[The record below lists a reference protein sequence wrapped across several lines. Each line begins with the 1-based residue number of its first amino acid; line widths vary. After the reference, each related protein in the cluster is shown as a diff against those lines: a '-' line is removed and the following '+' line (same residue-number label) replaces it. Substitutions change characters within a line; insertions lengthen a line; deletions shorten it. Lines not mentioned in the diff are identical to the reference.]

1 MDKTIGYIHYTD
13 TDTQSVMNDN
23 VDYGGLNL
31 GEILSGNI
39 AFAARLAIGYY
50 DILKIDLAFQ
60 TSQASN
66 SICAMEVGM

>member
-1 MDKTIGYIHYTD
+1 MDKTIGYIHY

-39 AFAARLAIGYY
+39 AFAARLAIGTTVY
-50 DILKIDLAFQ
+50 
-60 TSQASN
+60 
-66 SICAMEVGM
+66 